1 MSEVS
6 ISYDPLTPGYFADPY
21 PHYAQLREQNPV
33 HQTRFGFWLVTRH
46 TDVVTAYR
54 HPQLS
59 RNTRLWEHFET
70 WRRGSTDGPLE
81 QAMANWLVM
90 IDPPRHTPL
99 REIHQQAFSGQRLA
113 AAGSEVGRLVAEL
126 LEPARAAGGCDLVAD
141 VAERL
146 PVYLINQ
153 LLGLP
158 RADWEPFVEWSK
170 AIAQC
175 SEAQLTTKV
184 LQAGRAALEQLY
196 GYFRPLIGQRR
207 GAPGDDLL
215 SALAT
220 GEAAGQRLTDQ
231 ELLDSLVFLYQA
243 GHPTS
248 THLVT
253 LAVHSL
259 LHHPAELARLRAD
272 RSLIPAAVEELQ
284 RFDGPVQMNDRVA
297 LVDLDLSGHKIR
309 QGELV
314 RLCLGS
320 ANRDSTFVADGDR
333 LDLGRASTGQLG
345 YGHGLHHCVGEA
357 LGRIQA
363 QAALAG
369 LLERAPGLRWGE
381 GKVRYLP
388 STSNRGL
395 RTLPV
400 EF

>member
-1 MSEVS
+1 MSDVS

-21 PHYAQLREQNPV
+21 PHYAQLRDQNPV
-33 HQTRFGFWLVTRH
+33 HQTRFGFWLVTRYA
-46 TDVVTAYR
+46 DVVAGYR

-70 WRRGSTDGPLE
+70 WRRGSADGPLE
-81 QAMANWLVM
+81 RAMANWLVM

-99 REIHQQAFSGQRLA
+99 REIHLQAFSGQRLA
-113 AAGSEVGRLVAEL
+113 AAGPVVDKLVAQL
-126 LEPARAAGGCDLVAD
+126 LAPVRVAGGCDLVPE

-153 LLGLP
+153 LLELP

-184 LQAGRAALEQLY
+184 LQAGREALEQLY
-196 GYFRPLIGQRR
+196 GYFRPLIARR
-207 GAPGDDLL
+207 RAAPGGDLL
-215 SALAT
+215 SALAS
-220 GEAAGQRLTDQ
+220 GEVDGQRLTDQ

-248 THLVT
+248 THLIT

-272 RSLIPAAVEELQ
+272 RSLIPTAVEELQ

-297 LVDLDLSGHKIR
+297 LADLDLAGHRVR

-314 RLCLGS
+314 RLCLAS
-320 ANRDSTFVADGDR
+320 ANRDAAYVVDGDR
-333 LDLGRASTGQLG
+333 LDVGRVTTGQLG

-363 QAALAG
+363 RAALAG
-369 LLERAPGLRWGE
+369 LLEQAPGLRWGE